1 MQVYKDFRGTDSEA
15 VADAMTNSSSS
26 AASSAASKN
35 VVSRTPAGPV
45 VVPIRGTDGDPLDT
59 FAVEGEMAGAVG
71 VAKLPR
77 PSSLITK
84 PANTRMAVLIGL
96 AGAAIALT
104 AGIVAFEYSGGRVT
118 SGAPAVAALTGKATL
133 NSRPA
138 GVAVMVDGVARGVTP
153 LDLELTAG
161 AHDVVFQGD
170 TGERRLTI
178 TVERNARVSENVD
191 MPVAGVAA
199 SGEVDVTS
207 DPAGARVTVDS
218 TIAGRTPLKL
228 KALAPGQHTLE
239 LTQGSNTVTRV
250 VDVTAGGSLNVF
262 VSLAGAGA
270 PSGTFA
276 VDAPVELRLIENGQL
291 LGLSGSAPLT
301 MSAGSHR
308 LDFVNEQLELNVT
321 RTVTIERGK
330 TTKISVP
337 VPNGTL
343 FANAAPWAEV
353 FIDGRSAGVT
363 PLGNVAVPVGTHEI
377 TWRHPQLG
385 ERKRTVTVGA
395 RTPVRLSM
403 DFSK

>member
-1 MQVYKDFRGTDSEA
+1 
-15 VADAMTNSSSS
+15 MTNSSSS
-26 AASSAASKN
+26 AASSPPSKN
-35 VVSRTPAGPV
+35 VGSRTSTGPV
-45 VVPIRGTDGDPLDT
+45 VVPIRGTDSDPLDT
-59 FAVEGEMAGAVG
+59 FAVEGELAGPVG
-71 VAKLPR
+71 VATLPR
-77 PSSLITK
+77 PSALTTK
-84 PANTRMAVLIGL
+84 LANIRMAVLTGV

-104 AGIVAFEYSGGRVT
+104 AGIFAFEYWVGRVT
-118 SGAPAVAALTGKATL
+118 SAAPAVAALTGKATL

-138 GVAVMVDGVARGVTP
+138 GVAVMIDGVARGVTP
-153 LDLELTAG
+153 LDLELSAG
-161 AHDVVFQGD
+161 VHDVVFHGD
-170 TGERRLTI
+170 SGERRLTI
-178 TVERNARVSENVD
+178 TVERNARLSENVD
-191 MPVAGVAA
+191 MPIAGVAA

-207 DPAGARVTVDS
+207 DPAGARVAVDK

-239 LTQGSNTVTRV
+239 FTQGSNTVTRV

-270 PSGTFA
+270 ASGLFA

-301 MSAGSHR
+301 LSAGAHR
-308 LDFVNEQLELNVT
+308 VEFVNEQLELNVS
-321 RTVTIERGK
+321 RTVTIDRGK

-353 FIDGRSAGVT
+353 FIDGRSAGIT

-385 ERKRTVTVGA
+385 ERKRTVVVGA

-403 DFSK
+403 DLSK